1 MVARGFGP
9 TDPTP
14 GERVTAANAAMDAE
28 YFTQQHTFELGP
40 WATEQS
46 DRRKCLG
53 PKMASAGVAHK
64 PFQRLVSER

>member
-28 YFTQQHTFELGP
+28 YITQQHTFELGP

-46 DRRKCLG
+46 DRRNAWARKWRVL
-53 PKMASAGVAHK
+53 A
-64 PFQRLVSER
+64 

>member
-28 YFTQQHTFELGP
+28 YFTQQHTFRASCP
-40 WATEQS
+40 AQKNKIPRFW
-46 DRRKCLG
+46 
-53 PKMASAGVAHK
+53 PKPEGICGMITT
-64 PFQRLVSER
+64 